1 MTNIINIPD
10 REPQDRRAIEDEAR
24 AWLVQLDGT
33 RPSPEDLA
41 EFQDWLARSPVH
53 RESFRHAAEAWQ
65 RLDALA
71 GILDR
76 TYTADEHNA
85 QAGEGITPGLLGRL
99 CSRPA
104 AAVLLFLVTLSGV
117 LAIYLH
123 APEPVPHTSAFTAE
137 YVTDIGEMRSVTL
150 PDGSE
155 IRMNTDSRME
165 IAYRNDARIIRLAK
179 GEAWFDVFHDSDRP
193 FLVHAGRIMVR
204 AVGTAFSVFVR
215 DDRIDLTITDG
226 RVEAVSLDE
235 EAISLSELDPD
246 FPARAL
252 SRIPLAQGQHVV
264 FDDEIELIQRVEPAE
279 IEKRLAWRDGMLLFD
294 NDPLEEVVNKI
305 NRYTPV
311 KIVIS
316 DSDIRDM
323 RFGGYFRT
331 SDVDSILAT
340 LEEGFGIRAERINP
354 NLVYLSQRRDHGVGA
369 STSTRGAET
378 P

>member
-1 MTNIINIPD
+1 MADIINIPD
-10 REPQDRRAIEDEAR
+10 REPQDRQAIEAEAR
-24 AWLVQLDGT
+24 DWLVQLDGS
-33 RPSPEDLA
+33 RPSPEELA
-41 EFQDWLARSPVH
+41 EFRDWLARSPVH
-53 RESFRHAAEAWQ
+53 RDSFRLAAEAWN

-76 TYTADEHNA
+76 YCAADGSNTPT
-85 QAGEGITPGLLGRL
+85 GRGIPSGLLARL

-104 AAVLLFLVTLSGV
+104 AAALLFLVTLSAL
-117 LAIYLH
+117 LAVYFH
-123 APEPVPHTSAFTAE
+123 TPEPVPHSQAFTAE
-137 YVTDIGEMRSVTL
+137 YATAVGEMRSVTL
-150 PDGSE
+150 PDGSD

-165 IAYRNDARIIRLAK
+165 VSYRDDTRIIRLSR
-179 GEAWFDVFHDSDRP
+179 GEAWFDVYHDPDRP

-204 AVGTAFSVFVR
+204 AVGTAFSVYVR
-215 DDRIDLTITDG
+215 DDKIDLTITDG

-235 EAISLSELDPD
+235 PVASLSDMDPD
-246 FPARAL
+246 LSARAL
-252 SRIPLAQGQHVV
+252 SRVPLAQGQHVV

-294 NDPLEEVVNKI
+294 DDPLEEVVNKI

-316 DSDIRDM
+316 DSDIREM

-331 SDVDSILAT
+331 SDVSSILAT

-354 NLVYLSQRRDHGVGA
+354 NLVYLSRRGNRD
-369 STSTRGAET
+369 
-378 P
+378 